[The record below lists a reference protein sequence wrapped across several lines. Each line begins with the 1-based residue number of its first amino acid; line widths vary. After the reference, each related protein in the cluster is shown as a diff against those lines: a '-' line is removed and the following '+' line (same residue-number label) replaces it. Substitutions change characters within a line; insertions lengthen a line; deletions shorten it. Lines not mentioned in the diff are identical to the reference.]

1 MVFVRIHER
10 LIVVRNYLF
19 KKRGITMGDVTV
31 NVEKLLVW
39 SENPRHSDEIS
50 DNTISE
56 NEVINIL
63 INVVGYSHMF
73 NLAKDIL
80 EKGLM
85 GNLRPVVVSKEDKL
99 WVYDGNRRISAIKFL
114 LNPEIINIDNT
125 ILKDKI
131 TQLLENTQNAEELKD
146 RLRRINVYETSEQ
159 DAYDIMDKTH
169 GGVKDGIGTLPWDSY
184 QKDKANNRRGIQ
196 AEYPSA
202 FSVVTKL
209 GLKKKD
215 IKDEYT
221 SFDRIFGNTKFKE
234 LFQITDYSS
243 IDERYLRRLYFL
255 LQDYKIQVK
264 SNAGFSRI
272 FNKATEESERFYDW
286 ANPQINPESS
296 YVINFDNLSIDVFR
310 RQSLSSNLLK
320 YKITNFDNSIVH
332 IEREFLEESYI
343 TPNGTTTA
351 SFDSDVIGEWKY
363 KIRYYQTEKM
373 LRIVVKDYVNPALML
388 KTDAVSIPQDQ
399 SITSLR
405 DFILIS
411 TNSINLD
418 VKNQVSIQSD
428 TATITNDC
436 FCSENRVQ
444 THIVSYK
451 YVDSLTNKEV
461 TSRLKVTVQ
470 NIEQEIRPDLDTE
483 SKLLT
488 FSKSINLTKYFNKM
502 DSSLKVLISEINSL
516 DIGKYPY
523 VLSAALRSV
532 VHLMDFEY
540 AIKTGNK
547 VGSEMPNKLDNL
559 LQALINDVSTG
570 HIMIG
575 KESWIDESTLKNS
588 FRGLKGNKQW
598 LIDVLNCG
606 AHTAGSSLSEAMV
619 KSAGK
624 EVSSIL
630 TYIAILLN

>member
-1 MVFVRIHER
+1 
-10 LIVVRNYLF
+10 
-19 KKRGITMGDVTV
+19 
-31 NVEKLLVW
+31 
-39 SENPRHSDEIS
+39 
-50 DNTISE
+50 
-56 NEVINIL
+56 
-63 INVVGYSHMF
+63 MF